1 MDAKRKTN
9 KPTRKGEPVKITDP
23 ARLRMIETMIET
35 ITKTKPTTNSPDFV
49 PVTFR
54 EFYAYKEK
62 FSEWLKTTAGKQA
75 NAAFY
80 GLLFLEIA
88 ARVGV
93 TLDGEK
99 DVARCRRALQKLLD
113 YTFQPADD

>member
-1 MDAKRKTN
+1 MNTKRKTN
-9 KPTRKGEPVKITDP
+9 KPTRKDELDKITDP

-62 FSEWLKTTAGKQA
+62 FSEWLETTYGKRA

-80 GLLFLEIA
+80 GLLFLEIT

-93 TLDGEK
+93 TPEGEK
-99 DVARCRRALQKLLD
+99 DVTRCRRALQKLLD
-113 YTFQPADD
+113 YTYQPPED

>member
-1 MDAKRKTN
+1 M
-9 KPTRKGEPVKITDP
+9 
-23 ARLRMIETMIET
+23 
-35 ITKTKPTTNSPDFV
+35 
-49 PVTFR
+49 TFR

-62 FSEWLKTTAGKQA
+62 FSEWLDTTVGKRA

-113 YTFQPADD
+113 YTYHPTED